1 MQKNLT
7 WRVKNRHVF
16 FVAGYHPMAVDGHF
30 RVFTRELRRFA
41 SVWSLKV
48 SCPEDAPEPTSTGIV
63 WDVDTEGKDW
73 NTRTRFELL
82 AWDQMVQADMTR
94 PLWSHV
100 RGSVRA
106 MADMTS
112 SGTLKRYFAVSRRY
126 GLFFLFTYLMLFL
139 IWAVAAGLGFAIG
152 QWAMPHLGSALSVLL
167 GGLGALACGLGLM
180 RWPGQRLRLRQSL
193 DLAEFSVDYAR
204 GRHPAVD
211 ERVRA
216 FGQRLV
222 DVARQGG
229 VDEIIISGH
238 SLGAMHVVSAVAA
251 ALRIDPDFGRTVP
264 VRLLTLG
271 STTAK
276 FALHP
281 AGERLRAAARDV
293 AAASWIGWAEI
304 QSRDDIV
311 SFYKVNPVTLE
322 PADVLD
328 QNSVPGDFSSRPL
341 IRHAAIRDML
351 TPKTYNR
358 FRLDI
363 MRLHCQCFLAS
374 DKRAAHDFNAYICGP
389 ARFDFLVAGTSG
401 LMDFVREDGSL
412 RPRARQ
418 PETVAPAVQL

>member
-1 MQKNLT
+1 MLQDLT
-7 WRVKNRHVF
+7 WRVKRRHVF

-30 RVFTRELRRFA
+30 RVFTREVRRFA
-41 SVWSLKV
+41 SIWSLKV
-48 SCPEDAPEPTSTGIV
+48 ACPEQEPQPTSTGALWHV
-63 WDVDTEGKDW
+63 EAEGKDW
-73 NTRTRFELL
+73 DTAARFEIM
-82 AWDQMVQADMTR
+82 AWHDLVQADMRR
-94 PLWSHV
+94 PLRSHI
-100 RGSVRA
+100 GGTVRA
-106 MADMTS
+106 MADMVS
-112 SGTLKRYFAVSRRY
+112 SGTLKRYFTTSRRY
-126 GLFFLFTYLMLFL
+126 GLFFLFTYLMLLL
-139 IWAVAAGLGFAIG
+139 IWAVAAGVGVGIG
-152 QWAMPHLGSALSVLL
+152 LWAGPHIGSALAVML
-167 GGLGALACGLGLM
+167 GGLGTLACGLGLM
-180 RWPGQRLRLRQSL
+180 RWPGRRLRLRQSL
-193 DLAEFSVDYAR
+193 DLAEFSVDYAH

-229 VDEIIISGH
+229 VEEIVISGH
-238 SLGAMHVVSAVAA
+238 SLGAMHVVSAVAE

-281 AGERLRAAARDV
+281 AGERLRAAAREV

-322 PADVLD
+322 AADVLD
-328 QNSVPGDFSSRPL
+328 QNSVPGDFSARPL

-351 TPKTYNR
+351 TPKTYKR

-389 ARFDFLVAGTSG
+389 ARFDCVVAATSG

-412 RPRARQ
+412 QPRAARIATQ
-418 PETVAPAVQL
+418 DSGPAL